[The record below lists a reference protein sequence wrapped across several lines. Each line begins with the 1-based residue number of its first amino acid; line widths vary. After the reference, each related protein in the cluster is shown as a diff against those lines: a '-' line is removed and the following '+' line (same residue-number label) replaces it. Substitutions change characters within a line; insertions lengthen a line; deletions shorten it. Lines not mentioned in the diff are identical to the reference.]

1 MKRPDF
7 RQRLRSWARRQLYS
21 FFSSLGTVLSHRVG
35 TVMTVLVLGIAM
47 ALPLGLYVT
56 LQNFRSIDLH
66 QEAWGAVTVFLDVDV
81 SEAEARAFT
90 ARLNGRGDAEAT
102 ATSPEQGLEE
112 FRDASGFGQAL
123 DILESNPLPWVLEV
137 RPLVQEGQSLAGVVE
152 MLTDWLESQE
162 SVDAVIVDHKWL
174 QRLAGLL
181 ALGNALVTVLSLLFA
196 IAVLVIVA
204 NTIRLDVASRA
215 DEIEVLS
222 VVGAGNGFIRLPF
235 LYSGFW
241 YGLAGGALALLLLQ
255 LSLAYLRGPLEVLL
269 DAYGNTFSIAGP
281 GIAQGLGVLI
291 GGGVLGLLGA
301 WISVARYLRALRRGG
316 LLGRL

>member
-1 MKRPDF
+1 
-7 RQRLRSWARRQLYS
+7 
-21 FFSSLGTVLSHRVG
+21 
-35 TVMTVLVLGIAM
+35 
-47 ALPLGLYVT
+47 
-56 LQNFRSIDLH
+56 
-66 QEAWGAVTVFLDVDV
+66 
-81 SEAEARAFT
+81 
-90 ARLNGRGDAEAT
+90 
-102 ATSPEQGLEE
+102 
-112 FRDASGFGQAL
+112 
-123 DILESNPLPWVLEV
+123 LESNPLPWVLEV
-137 RPLVQEGQSLAGVVE
+137 RPLVQEGQSLAGVVGV
-152 MLTDWLESQE
+152 LTDWLEKQE
-162 SVDAVIVDHKWL
+162 SVDAVIVDYKWL